1 MNSIRMVFRIGKK
14 VLFIGDFGIDDI
26 VALLYA
32 FYSEDIDIVGIVVDY
47 GNISKDNATRTATY
61 LSDLIGLTNIPIIGG
76 AVRPLTGEDPT
87 YFPEIH
93 GEYGL
98 GPIIPD
104 LTEPIPEFENFH
116 EIVTVIESYPNEVV
130 IVNVGRLTSLATA
143 VVLYPNLLSQVKEL
157 YIMGGAFLYP
167 GNATPIAEANF
178 HSDHYA
184 ANLVLSKAQKAK
196 IFPLNVTSYAII
208 PDNYLNDLDNQFTS
222 IGDQAGMLLKPIIDY
237 YTKWYKQRDPS
248 ISGGP
253 LHDLLTIWAVENSH
267 YFEFLEKPV
276 KVSTESDDA
285 RGQSIGDFRP
295 FKKLADYPTHFIA
308 SKFDRTYFL
317 EDIYFTFKKEK
328 HNSRS

>member
-1 MNSIRMVFRIGKK
+1 MAKK

-32 FYSEDIDIVGIVVDY
+32 FYSEDIDIVGVVVDY

-61 LSDLIGLTNIPIIGG
+61 LSELTGLTNIPIIGG

-98 GPIIPD
+98 GPITPD
-104 LTEPIPEFENFH
+104 LKEPIPEFENFH
-116 EIVTVIESYPNEVV
+116 EIVNVIESYQNEVV

-143 VVLYPNLLSQVKEL
+143 VVLYPTLLSQVKEL
-157 YIMGGAFLYP
+157 FIMGGAFLYP

-208 PDNYLNDLDNQFTS
+208 PDNYLNDLDKHFS
-222 IGDQAGMLLKPIIDY
+222 RLGDQAGMLLKPIIDY
-237 YTKWYKQRDPS
+237 YTKWYKERDPS
-248 ISGGP
+248 ILGGP
-253 LHDLLTIWAVENSH
+253 LHDLLTIWAVANSQ
-267 YFEFLEKPV
+267 YFEFIEKPV
-276 KVSTESDDA
+276 KISTESDDA

-295 FKKLADYPTHFIA
+295 FKNLADYPTHFIA
-308 SKFDRTYFL
+308 SKFDLAYFL
-317 EDIYFTFKKEK
+317 EDIYFTFKK
-328 HNSRS
+328 

>member
-1 MNSIRMVFRIGKK
+1 MVCTIGNK

-32 FYSEDIDIVGIVVDY
+32 FYSKDIEIVGVVVDY
-47 GNISKDNATRTATY
+47 GNIPKDNATRTATY
-61 LSDLIGLTNIPIIGG
+61 LSELTGLTNIPIIGG
-76 AVRPLTGEDPT
+76 AIRPLTGEDPT

-98 GPIIPD
+98 GPITPD
-104 LTEPIPEFENFH
+104 LSEPIPEFENFH
-116 EIVTVIESYPNEVV
+116 EIVTVIESYPNEVM

-157 YIMGGAFLYP
+157 FIMGGAFLYP

-178 HSDHYA
+178 YSDHYA

-208 PDNYLNDLDNQFTS
+208 PDNYLIELDNHFTS
-222 IGDQAGMLLKPIIDY
+222 KGDRAGMMLKPIIDY

-253 LHDLLTIWAVENSH
+253 MHDLLTIWAVVNSH
-267 YFEFLEKPV
+267 YFEFIERPI

-295 FKKLADYPTHFIA
+295 YKELADYPTHFIA
-308 SKFDRTYFL
+308 TKFDRAYFL
-317 EDIYFTFKKEK
+317 EDIYYTFKNK
-328 HNSRS
+328 N